1 MRLSKKMNLQ
11 IALFRKSCIFRF
23 VLLGEFKFSS
33 GGRIRQLFDYILRY
47 ETYCPFA
54 PLLSEGIPRSP
65 GENLPYIVDHT
76 VEQPLNVHLD
86 PPS

>member
-11 IALFRKSCIFRF
+11 IALFRRCCIFRL
-23 VLLGEFKFSS
+23 VLLGVIKFSS
-33 GGRIRQLFDYILRY
+33 VGRIKQFFDQILRY
-47 ETYCPFA
+47 ETYSPFV

-65 GENLPYIVDHT
+65 GEDLPYIVDHT

-86 PPS
+86 PPP